1 MSRESTRKVLIGL
14 VAFTVLACLLPGR
27 LQAFMQIFVKTPTG
41 KTITLD
47 VEPSDTIEAVKGKI
61 QDKEG
66 IPTGRMTLT
75 VGGRQ
80 LDNDR
85 KTLADYDIQKERTL
99 LVSVTPPPSWT
110 AIRSVA
116 TKGSEVAWKFRVRGT
131 CAEYHKKGS
140 TDTVPARDFETV
152 VESNSVSGA
161 QKAAPEAAKIGGQE
175 CSATFKST
183 DKMDAA
189 VWKWDVVVTCEA
201 QDATK
206 KTAEQRTTAE
216 AHTQAEAEAAAIK
229 ATKCTARYTD
239 GSGL

>member
-1 MSRESTRKVLIGL
+1 MSRDSARRVLIGL
-14 VAFTVLACLLPGR
+14 VAFTVVTCLLPGR
-27 LQAFMQIFVKTPTG
+27 LRAFMQIFVKTPTG

-47 VEPSDTIEAVKGKI
+47 VEPSDTIEAVKVKI

-66 IPTGRMTLT
+66 IPKGRMTLT

-80 LDNDR
+80 LDNDHR
-85 KTLADYDIQKERTL
+85 TLADYDIQKERTL

-131 CAEYHKKGS
+131 CAQYHKHGS
-140 TDTVPARDFETV
+140 TDTLPARDFEIV
-152 VESNSVSGA
+152 VDSNSVSGA
-161 QKAAPEAAKIGGQE
+161 QNAAQEAEKIGGQE

-183 DKMDAA
+183 DKVDAA
-189 VWKWDVVVTCEA
+189 IWSWNVVVTCEA

-206 KTAEQRTTAE
+206 KTAEQKATANGR
-216 AHTQAEAEAAAIK
+216 TQAEAEAAAVK
-229 ATKCTARYTD
+229 TTKCTARYTD
-239 GSGL
+239 GPGL